1 MKSTGIVR
9 GVDYAGRVILP
20 QSICSGLGIKR
31 GEDSLEMFLDGNSLV
46 MKKYNPGCIFCGS
59 MDDLSDYSGV
69 KICRICREK
78 ISAIDKT
85 E

>member
-46 MKKYNPGCIFCGS
+46 MKSIIPAVFSAEVWMIFP
-59 MDDLSDYSGV
+59 
-69 KICRICREK
+69 II
-78 ISAIDKT
+78 AA
-85 E
+85 